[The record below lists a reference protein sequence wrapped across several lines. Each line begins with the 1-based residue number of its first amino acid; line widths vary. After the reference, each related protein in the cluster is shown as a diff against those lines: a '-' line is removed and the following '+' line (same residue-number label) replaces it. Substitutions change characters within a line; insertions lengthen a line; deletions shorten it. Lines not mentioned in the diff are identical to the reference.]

1 MAKVKIL
8 RILNRFNIGGPVY
21 NALYLTKFL
30 DKVKYDTFLIG
41 GMCEPHE
48 QSAKLLLNNQGI
60 VFKQLNYMRR
70 SFSLFYDIISLIE
83 VIKLI
88 YQYRPD
94 IIHTHAAKA
103 GFIGRLASFF
113 YFREVKVVH
122 TFHGNVFQG
131 YFSKIKTK
139 FILFI
144 ERFLAKKTD
153 KIIAIS
159 ELQKNDLVLKFLIS
173 DEKKIQ
179 IIPLGFD
186 LKIFSE
192 ISEAKRKLNR
202 EIFKIENSTVLI
214 TIIGRVVPIKNHKF
228 FIDVFNYCRNRTNT
242 KIKALVVG
250 DGDEINNVINHA
262 KKYNLKISYKKITDD
277 YDILFTSWRSDIDN
291 ILSATDISCL
301 TSISEGTPVSII
313 ESMASGTVC
322 ISSDVGGVSDLIDN
336 GINGLICNLDV
347 NQFGKKLIKLID
359 NKLFRDKLSKYGQT
373 DSLKYYNY
381 NVLTKNMDNLYSS
394 IIR

>member
-30 DKVKYDTFLIG
+30 DKVKYDTLLIG
-41 GMCEPHE
+41 GVCEPHE
-48 QSAKLLLNNQGI
+48 QSAKFLLNNQGI

-83 VIKLI
+83 VIKII
-88 YQYRPD
+88 YQYKPD

-103 GFIGRLASFF
+103 GFIGRFATFF
-113 YFREVKVVH
+113 YPRSVKVVH

-139 FILFI
+139 FILEI

-159 ELQKNDLVLKFLIS
+159 KLQKNDLVLKFSIS
-173 DEKKIQ
+173 DEKKIK

-202 EIFKIENSTVLI
+202 EIFKIDNSTVLI
-214 TIIGRVVPIKNHKF
+214 TIIGRIVPIKNHKF
-228 FIDVFNYCRNRTNT
+228 FIDVFNYCRNRTNI

-250 DGDEINNVINHA
+250 DGDELNNVINHA
-262 KKYNLKISYKKITDD
+262 LKYDLKISYKQIIND

-301 TSISEGTPVSII
+301 TSKNEGTPVSII

-336 GINGLICNLDV
+336 GINGVICHLDV
-347 NQFGKKLIKLID
+347 NQFGKKLIKLIE
-359 NKLFRDKLSKYGQT
+359 NKLFRDKLSKFGQR

-381 NVLTKNMDNLYSS
+381 KVLTDNIDKLYSS
-394 IIR
+394 II